1 MTSNTPT
8 YTLFLNLCNQYNL
21 QVSHSILNPDTLVSL
36 QPNLANNS
44 YLLFYNPKS
53 DKLNMAKE
61 IYFTSWRNQIRY
73 IDIQPFNQKK
83 FEQLLNKYNQFV
95 IQLKK
100 NLIQI
105 KLDRINQDFI

>member
-21 QVSHSILNPDTLVSL
+21 QVSHSIINPDTLVSL
-36 QPNLANNS
+36 QPNLAQNS
-44 YLLFYNPKS
+44 YLLLYYTRT

-61 IYFTSWRNQIRY
+61 IYFTSWCNQIRY

-83 FEQLLNKYNQFV
+83 FEQLLNKYNQF
-95 IQLKK
+95 IIKLKK
-100 NLIQI
+100 DLIQI
-105 KLDRINQDFI
+105 KLDRIKQDFI

>member
-1 MTSNTPT
+1 MTSNKQ
-8 YTLFLNLCNQYNL
+8 LFLNLCNQYNL
-21 QVSHSILNPDTLVSL
+21 QVSNSMINPDTIVSL
-36 QPNLANNS
+36 QPYITKDS
-44 YLLFYNPKS
+44 YLLLYYPHS

-61 IYFTSWRNQIRY
+61 IHLSSWGNKIRY

-83 FEQLLNKYNQFV
+83 FEQLLDKYNNYV

-100 NLIQI
+100 NLIQT